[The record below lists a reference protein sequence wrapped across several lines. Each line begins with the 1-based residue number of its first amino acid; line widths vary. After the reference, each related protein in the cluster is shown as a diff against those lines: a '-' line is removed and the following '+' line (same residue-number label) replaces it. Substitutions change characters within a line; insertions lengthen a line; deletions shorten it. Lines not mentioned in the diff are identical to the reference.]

1 MHFTAPLVLL
11 GAALAVAAPTAEPSN
26 PKGPLSNVKSYIKD
40 CKKDLENKWNQKND
54 DWKKNEK
61 IFYFDA
67 EYIIK
72 ATPDQVINPQQVPA
86 PGEPGAKG
94 LFKYG
99 INIADNTICY
109 NITLSGV
116 TGDYQSLALTSTHIH
131 EAPKGR
137 AGPPRIAFPNPGPI
151 TDDRR
156 ISVGCLTGPFKTG
169 ILADGVDTGAGF
181 HVSQIVANPAG
192 FFTDTHTAKYVPG
205 AVRGQLK

>member
-1 MHFTAPLVLL
+1 MHFTAPLILL
-11 GAALAVAAPTAEPSN
+11 GAALAVAAPTAEPGN
-26 PKGPLSNVKSYIKD
+26 YKDDKKAYIKD
-40 CKKDLENKWNQKND
+40 CKKDLDNKWKQKD
-54 DWKKNEK
+54 DEWKKNEK
-61 IFYFDA
+61 LFYFDA
-67 EYIIK
+67 EYIVK
-72 ATPDQVINPQQVPA
+72 ATPDQVINTTQIPA

-116 TGDYQSLALTSTHIH
+116 TGEYQSLALTSTHIH

-137 AGPPRIAFPNPGPI
+137 SGPPRIALPNPGPI

-169 ILADGVDTGAGF
+169 ILANGVDTGDGF
-181 HVSQIVANPAG
+181 HVRQIVANPAG
-192 FFTDTHTAKYVPG
+192 FFTDTHTRKYVPG